1 VSQSNICSIN
11 QSIDQAINQLLT
23 HSSTLS
29 SYCTSGV
36 LVFLS
41 TKSLSAHSLL
51 WLLSHIKRHTNILC
65 KMTMTGFDAE
75 PTAAPFYENG
85 FPAGVGTDVIAKRQ
99 PWREILKRGHPDSA
113 LADACC
119 KPQVAKTTL
128 AGTNFALKTVPWQPE
143 AQAAAEDRDERR
155 TSCGEIR
162 LLEELD
168 AKSRK

>member
-1 VSQSNICSIN
+1 M
-11 QSIDQAINQLLT
+11 
-23 HSSTLS
+23 
-29 SYCTSGV
+29 TS
-36 LVFLS
+36 
-41 TKSLSAHSLL
+41 
-51 WLLSHIKRHTNILC
+51 
-65 KMTMTGFDAE
+65 FDAG
-75 PTAAPFYENG
+75 PTATPFYEKG

-113 LADACC
+113 LADTCC

-143 AQAAAEDRDERR
+143 AQPAAEDGILEEGRR
-155 TSCGEIR
+155 TSCKEIR